1 MEELKNNIRNKF
13 DSLGWSNDGDKWVN
27 ERKVMVNQ
35 GTTIIIN
42 GQQIQQRGQEK
53 VIKQSF
59 EITGNC
65 EIEDVESKEV
75 ELSVMCKWEVMDG
88 DEVIGYLEINIDD
101 YDTFNMYCNKIFG
114 V

>member
-13 DSLGWSNDGDKWVN
+13 NSLGWSNEGDKWVN

-35 GTTIIIN
+35 GATIIIN

-53 VIKQSF
+53 MIKQSF

-75 ELSVMCKWEVMDG
+75 ELSVMCKWEIMEG
-88 DEVIGYLEINIDD
+88 DEVTGYLEINIED